1 MELTAMQRRTVG
13 ALLGDGSGAEFDPEL
28 PGRLRAY
35 LLAGVAGVVPRGR
48 IRLSKERLNDL
59 DRCPGSF
66 QAAIAGER
74 PAFEPTARS
83 AVGNLLH
90 RALELDA
97 ATAVEAPPDDLV
109 RRGCAELA
117 EDVRYGP
124 FWAGLDQ
131 AARDTVAADARAGV
145 ELFRASFPPL
155 GPARRL
161 LAPVAECWVSQS
173 LCGGLVTVSG
183 RIDLIVGRFD
193 HHRSTRVLVDLKTG
207 GAWPA
212 HAEDMR
218 LYALLFTLRFG
229 APPLRVATFFLRS
242 GESQPEDVSESMLM
256 HSADRIIRAMRA
268 ASRLGGDPP
277 AEAPD
282 LRPGTWC
289 RWCPRGRT
297 CPASAARDV
306 SAIPAPGDGAGR
318 RRAGTEVAGA

>member
-1 MELTAMQRRTVG
+1 MSVGLPTMRSMDLTAMQRRTVD
-13 ALLGDGSGAEFDPEL
+13 ALLGDGAGAEFDPEL

-35 LLAGVAGVVPRGR
+35 LEAGVDPPGR

-66 QAAIAGER
+66 QAAVAGER

-83 AVGNLLH
+83 AVGSLLH

-97 ATAVEAPPDDLV
+97 ATAIEAEPDALV

-117 EDVRYGP
+117 EDLRFGP

-161 LAPVAECWVSQS
+161 LAPVAECWVSLS
-173 LCGGLVTVSG
+173 LCGGLVKVSG

-193 HHRSTRVLVDLKTG
+193 RHRSTRVLVDLKTG
-207 GAWPA
+207 GAWPE
-212 HAEDMR
+212 HPEDMR

-242 GESQPEDVSESMLM
+242 GESQPEDVSEPILM
-256 HSADRIIRAMRA
+256 RSADRIIHAVTS
-268 ASRLGGDPP
+268 ASRLGGATPVDTP
-277 AEAPD
+277 E

-289 RWCPRGRT
+289 RWCPRGHT
-297 CPASAARDV
+297 CPASAARGDTP
-306 SAIPAPGDGAGR
+306 IPAAGSA
-318 RRAGTEVAGA
+318 AG

>member
-1 MELTAMQRRTVG
+1 MQRRTVG
-13 ALLGDGSGAEFDPEL
+13 ALLGDGAGAEFDPEL
-28 PGRLRAY
+28 PGRLRTY
-35 LLAGVAGVVPRGR
+35 LEAGVAGVVPPGR

-97 ATAVEAPPDDLV
+97 ATAIEAEPDELV

-117 EDVRYGP
+117 EDARFGP
-124 FWAGLDQ
+124 FWAGLDG

-161 LAPVAECWVSQS
+161 LAPVAECWVSLS

-193 HHRSTRVLVDLKTG
+193 RHRSTRVLVDLKTG
-207 GAWPA
+207 GAWPE
-212 HAEDMR
+212 HPEDMR

-229 APPLRVATFFLRS
+229 VPPLRVGTFFLRS
-242 GESQPEDVSESMLM
+242 GESQPEDVCEPMLM
-256 HSADRIIRAMRA
+256 RSADRIVHAVTA
-268 ASRLGGDPP
+268 ASRLGGAPP
-277 AEAPD
+277 TDTPD
-282 LRPGTWC
+282 LRPGIWC

-297 CPASAARDV
+297 CPV
-306 SAIPAPGDGAGR
+306 SAVGGGATVAA
-318 RRAGTEVAGA
+318 AGSGVLVPPTEREVAGE